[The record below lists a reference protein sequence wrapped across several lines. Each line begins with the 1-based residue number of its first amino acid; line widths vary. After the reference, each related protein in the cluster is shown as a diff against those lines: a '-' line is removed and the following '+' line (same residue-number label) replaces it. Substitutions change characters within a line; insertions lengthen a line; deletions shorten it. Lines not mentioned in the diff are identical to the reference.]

1 MGLGRRWWRRRWRL
15 CGDWRWRGR
24 LGKVA
29 EVEFLWHKRSRLEIM
44 DDVGRVV
51 DVDLD
56 RVDLRCGESGCD
68 QPNQVTVAV

>member
-1 MGLGRRWWRRRWRL
+1 
-15 CGDWRWRGR
+15 
-24 LGKVA
+24 
-29 EVEFLWHKRSRLEIM
+29 M

-68 QPNQVTVAV
+68 QPNQVTVAVGQKGVEHSDLL